1 MHSPNLCVVCKG
13 TKHLCGLS
21 SCPLLRKMNIQ
32 TDLKERIG
40 ESVFGPANEIF
51 VGSYGYP
58 NLSVG
63 PLVSSLERPLSPNE
77 LYGMKYE
84 RIIEER
90 VKLLRGKR
98 ISKVGKRIEER
109 MGEVALSERSI
120 DVEMS
125 FTRKP
130 NFDMKFS
137 SITEPMG
144 ASAPLKDYKITENP
158 KIPEK
163 VDSILED
170 NLLAVEAIDEL
181 NYYGFDNYYLSR
193 IMSVGALGK
202 KDSRKIVPTRWS
214 ITAIDDTIGKKLMER
229 VREYPQLNEILVFHN
244 EFLHNH
250 FEILLIPGAWEFE
263 NFEAWS
269 PKSIWAQEAKEPV
282 ISEEYEGFFGRT
294 TYADKQTGGY
304 YASRIGILEYL
315 SRIRRQARVVVIRE
329 IGEGYIVPVG
339 VWEVRENVRH
349 AFFRKGGKFTNINE
363 ALEDVSS
370 RLRTPINTYR
380 KLSKVLSQSRLNQFF

>member
-1 MHSPNLCVVCKG
+1 M
-13 TKHLCGLS
+13 CGLS

-32 TDLKERIG
+32 TNLKEKIG

-63 PLVSSLERPLSPNE
+63 PLVSSMERPLSPNE

-98 ISKVGKRIEER
+98 ITSVGKRIEER

-181 NYYGFDNYYLSR
+181 NTYGFDNYYLSR

-202 KDSRKIVPTRWS
+202 KNSRRIVPTRWS

-250 FEILLIPGAWEFE
+250 FEIILIPGNWEFE
-263 NFEAWS
+263 NFESWS
-269 PKSIWAQEAKEPV
+269 PRSIWAQEAKEPV

-294 TYADKQTGGY
+294 TYATEQSGGY
-304 YASRIGILEYL
+304 YASRIGIVEYL
-315 SRIRRQARVVVIRE
+315 NRIRKQARVVVIRE

-339 VWEVRENVRH
+339 VFEVRENVRH
-349 AFFRKGGKFTNINE
+349 AFYRKARKFSNINE
-363 ALEDVSS
+363 ALQDVST
-370 RLRTPINTYR
+370 RLKSPIKEYLIRSNILAQR
-380 KLSKVLSQSRLNQFF
+380 RIDQFF

>member
-13 TKHLCGLS
+13 TKKLCGLS
-21 SCPLLRKMNIQ
+21 SCPLLSRIRLQ
-32 TDLKERIG
+32 IGLKEKI
-40 ESVFGPANEIF
+40 EQEVFGPSNEIF

-63 PLVSSLERPLSPNE
+63 PLVSSGERPLSPKE
-77 LYGMKYE
+77 MYGMSYE
-84 RIIEER
+84 KIIEER

-98 ISKVGKRIEER
+98 FTTVRKRVEER
-109 MGEVALSERSI
+109 MSEVALSERSI

-144 ASAPLKDYKITENP
+144 ASAPLKDYRIAGNP
-158 KIPEK
+158 KIPGK

-181 NYYGFDNYYLSR
+181 HSYGFDNYYLSR
-193 IMSVGALGK
+193 IMCTGVLGK
-202 KDSRKIVPTRWS
+202 KENRRIVPTRWS
-214 ITAIDDTIGKKLMER
+214 ITSVDDIIGKKLMER
-229 VREYPQLNEILVFHN
+229 VREFPQLNEILVFSN

-250 FEILLIPGAWEFE
+250 FEILLIPGNWEFE
-263 NFEAWS
+263 NFESWS

-294 TYADKQTGGY
+294 NYAENQVGGY

-315 SRIRRQARVVVIRE
+315 NRIRRQARVVVIRE

-339 VWEVRENVRH
+339 VWEVRQNVRH
-349 AFFRKGGKFTNINE
+349 AFSRKGKKFASLSEALQDVSTRLRSPINE
-363 ALEDVSS
+363 YKI
-370 RLRTPINTYR
+370 R
-380 KLSKVLSQSRLNQFF
+380 SKILSQSRLNQFF